1 MEYVYDLNGGM
12 TEEVRTE
19 KGTSVKSS
27 YTYDALGRLTG
38 FVSSDGQSESYR
50 YDAAGNML
58 EKQRNNRKI
67 TMTYDAA
74 NRLRTMESGGKTL
87 RYAYDGS
94 GNLLQKT
101 LGNRVDSYSYD
112 AYNRLV
118 SYRGYDGYRQRYSYS
133 AEGHLT
139 KKETQGSGNRR
150 TLEEIVCGDGDKQAA
165 EGEDDPDPDP
175 YGGAATS
182 AQAAPAPSAA
192 ARQVTSYV
200 YDITAP
206 YYAVLTETTEGATVS
221 YDYGLERLAA
231 HSADFWASRRT
242 EYLYDGRGSV
252 ALEYSYNSSWYT
264 LGGAL
269 SPGET
274 VSRRYTP
281 FGEPLAGGAS
291 PLSRNGTYY
300 GYNGESYDP
309 ATGMLNLRARQYEPA
324 QMRFSQQDLLRG
336 DLSAPTTLNRYLYCV
351 NDPVNFADYDGLF
364 LKELWNKAKNVV
376 TKTVDAVK
384 NVAKKTVSAVKSV
397 VTNVSGKVSTAAK
410 AVTQTVKTVV
420 NTAKTMAGI
429 ARTDGLK
436 NALSGLPT
444 SAKATAW
451 QGKVIQAAAKAAIQ
465 ADNARTAQELAETKA
480 EARQIVADWAGAFMR
495 SSLPETRRL
504 STTRSRK
511 SGNFWQ
517 TAPARPKSSGSFAAP
532 VPRLRRMLGRQRPKQ

>member
-38 FVSSDGQSESYR
+38 FASSDGQSESYR

-67 TMTYDAA
+67 AMTYDAA

-133 AEGHLT
+133 AAGHLT

-150 TLEEIVCGDGDKQAA
+150 TLEEIVCGDGKKAA
-165 EGEDDPDPDP
+165 SSDGEDDEDDPDP

-231 HSADFWASRRT
+231 HSENFWASRKT

-252 ALEYSYNSSWYT
+252 ALEYSYNNSWYT

-324 QMRFSQQDLLRG
+324 QMRFSQKDLLRG

-351 NDPVNFADYDGLF
+351 NDPVNFADYDGQF

-397 VTNVSGKVSTAAK
+397 VTNVAGKVSTAAK

-420 NTAKTMAGI
+420 NTAKTVAGI

-436 NALSGLPT
+436 NALSGLPAA
-444 SAKATAW
+444 AKATAW

-480 EARQIVADWAGAFMR
+480 EARQIVADWAGG
-495 SSLPETRRL
+495 RL
-504 STTRSRK
+504 
-511 SGNFWQ
+511 
-517 TAPARPKSSGSFAAP
+517 
-532 VPRLRRMLGRQRPKQ
+532 

>member
-1 MEYVYDLNGGM
+1 MTSESEAGVTKYQYNSKGLLAYVVNPGGEVVSYSYDDYGRKAELRYPDGRTVRYSYDEMDRLTAVTGLDGESTRYSYDGNGQRTRTESSAFTTEYEYDSVGNLTRQRTTGRAELTLEYVYDLNGGM

-19 KGTSVKSS
+19 KGTGVKSS

-67 TMTYDAA
+67 AMTYDAA

-133 AEGHLT
+133 AAGHLT
-139 KKETQGSGNRR
+139 KKETLGSGNRR
-150 TLEEIVCGDGDKQAA
+150 TLEESVCGDGKKAA
-165 EGEDDPDPDP
+165 SSDGEDDEDDPDP

-206 YYAVLTETTEGATVS
+206 YYEVLTETTEGATVS

-252 ALEYSYNSSWYT
+252 ALEYSYNNSWYT

-291 PLSRNGTYY
+291 RLSRNGTYY

-324 QMRFSQQDLLRG
+324 QMRFSQ
-336 DLSAPTTLNRYLYCV
+336 
-351 NDPVNFADYDGLF
+351 
-364 LKELWNKAKNVV
+364 
-376 TKTVDAVK
+376 
-384 NVAKKTVSAVKSV
+384 
-397 VTNVSGKVSTAAK
+397 
-410 AVTQTVKTVV
+410 
-420 NTAKTMAGI
+420 
-429 ARTDGLK
+429 
-436 NALSGLPT
+436 
-444 SAKATAW
+444 
-451 QGKVIQAAAKAAIQ
+451 
-465 ADNARTAQELAETKA
+465 
-480 EARQIVADWAGAFMR
+480 
-495 SSLPETRRL
+495 
-504 STTRSRK
+504 
-511 SGNFWQ
+511 
-517 TAPARPKSSGSFAAP
+517 AAP
-532 VPRLRRMLGRQRPKQ
+532 PSAQDRLGMLGKRPANPPLEQRKKWPSAT